1 MLATTVTYR
10 HHRLRLQVQVR
21 DRSINGEAFALL
33 PPRQEAVTRLT
44 KWVNHFARDLDA
56 RHRQGTGLQEAQLGN
71 VNADKR
77 QYGGRQ
83 MEPLPVR
90 APMLGPSSLAQCVSE
105 LVVNKAFELTYA

>member
-1 MLATTVTYR
+1 MLATTVTYK
-10 HHRLRLQVQVR
+10 HHRSRLQVQVR
-21 DRSINGEAFALL
+21 GRSVNGEAFALL

-56 RHRQGTGLQEAQLGN
+56 RHRQGTGLQEAQLEN

-90 APMLGPSSLAQCVSE
+90 APMLGPSSLAEYVSE
-105 LVVNKAFELTYA
+105 LVVSKAFELTYA